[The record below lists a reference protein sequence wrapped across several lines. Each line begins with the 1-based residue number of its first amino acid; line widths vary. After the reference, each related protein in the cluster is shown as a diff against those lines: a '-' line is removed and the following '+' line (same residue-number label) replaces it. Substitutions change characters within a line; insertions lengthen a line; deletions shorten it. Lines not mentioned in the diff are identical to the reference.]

1 MRVIFVCHG
10 NICRS
15 TMAESYM
22 NHIVREAG
30 LQNRIQVE
38 SRATS
43 REEIGNPPHPGT
55 VRELKKHHIPVTPHR
70 ATRMTDKDYESADL
84 IVYMDANN
92 KRNLMRM
99 FDNDPEHKMRPLLD
113 RGGSLVHRQLRR
125 YVRGR
130 VARVRRPSRRDP
142 RGALKPFA
150 SAGRLVQS
158 KELNICGRRF
168 RAERTNREPGET
180 PGQQPLL
187 YAGRRGEPL
196 GNREGAA
203 RGRRTPPAL
212 PRSQE
217 TCRGPRD
224 REALRCMDA

>member
-1 MRVIFVCHG
+1 MHVFFVCHG

-113 RGGSLVHRQLRR
+113 RDVADPWYTGN
-125 YVRGR
+125 YVDTYEDVSRGC
-130 VARVRRPSRRDP
+130 D
-142 RGALKPFA
+142 ALL
-150 SAGRLVQS
+150 G
-158 KELNICGRRF
+158 EI
-168 RAERTNREPGET
+168 RAE
-180 PGQQPLL
+180 L
-187 YAGRRGEPL
+187 
-196 GNREGAA
+196 
-203 RGRRTPPAL
+203 
-212 PRSQE
+212 
-217 TCRGPRD
+217 
-224 REALRCMDA
+224 